1 MKEEIHTKNA
11 FIRGIALSQ
20 KMRECV
26 NFKSLFFRFLVN
38 KVIYSSYLM
47 GLPSVCNCLFS
58 PVNLSCISLIIR
70 PAKEPR
76 KEGRVILPFNVISLI
91 FFHSQV
97 TPLKTLQNKGI
108 PPLHFF
114 WLYSP

>member
-20 KMRECV
+20 KIRECV

-76 KEGRVILPFNVISLI
+76 R
-91 FFHSQV
+91 
-97 TPLKTLQNKGI
+97 NKGKI
-108 PPLHFF
+108 FLPLQLAEPVFQVP
-114 WLYSP
+114 SPCSIGLFEDSWRREISSLD